1 MRERN
6 AFERI
11 YTANKSG
18 ELLFEF
24 PLKAGKTWLR
34 LGVFDEISYLRETT
48 LGGGTSMSYVATKWD
63 GHHEVLMGAK
73 EFFELLWDCRE
84 LETLYKKAKAE
95 GVPF

>member
-1 MRERN
+1 MREPN
-6 AFERI
+6 ASARI

-24 PLKAGKTWLR
+24 PLRGGKTWLR
-34 LGVFDEISYLRETT
+34 LGVFDEISYLRENVYE
-48 LGGGTSMSYVATKWD
+48 GGTVSYVATRWD
-63 GHHEVLMGAK
+63 GHHEVLMGAQ